1 MIAALAF
8 LLLNPGPLAAQPGEI
23 LLVLDDSRLIRAD
36 AVSYWNLRLRVRK
49 VGAQHWTTF
58 EPGNAYTYNA
68 TTRVL
73 IGDSRIH
80 ADNFEGAQ

>member
-1 MIAALAF
+1 VIAALAF
-8 LLLNPGPLAAQPGEI
+8 LLLNPGPLAARPGEI
-23 LLVLDDSRLIRAD
+23 LLVLDDSRQIRAD

-58 EPGNAYTYNA
+58 EPGNGYTYNP

-73 IGDSRIH
+73 TCFGCMF
-80 ADNFEGAQ
+80 ADNFEGTP